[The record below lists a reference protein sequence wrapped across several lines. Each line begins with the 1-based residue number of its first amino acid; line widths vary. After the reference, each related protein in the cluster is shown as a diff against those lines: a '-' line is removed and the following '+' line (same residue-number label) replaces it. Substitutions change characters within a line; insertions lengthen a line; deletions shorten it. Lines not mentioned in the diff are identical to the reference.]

1 MAPLKVKNLQQVN
14 ALSTICPSRPAAE
27 FLRGFG
33 TDRGLA
39 AEFDTQPVACV
50 SIMKTHLIID
60 IITSRR
66 YIGTGPASA
75 RGPQH
80 PVRASTILLAFVA
93 TALCGVALG
102 QTAPAAAIVSDVAV
116 AEGTERVLFLG
127 GQQARAI
134 VLLLP
139 GGDGIIGLDSG
150 GGVHQLGGN
159 FLVRTLGRWV
169 AQGFAVV
176 FPDAPNGTSLTG
188 QRLGDLPARQG
199 SIQYAP
205 AFGSLR

>member
-102 QTAPAAAIVSDVAV
+102 QMAPAAAIVSDVPV
-116 AEGTERVLFLG
+116 ADGTERLLFLG
-127 GQQARAI
+127 VGRHAPSSSCCWAATASSGWTAATVSTSSAETSWCERL
-134 VLLLP
+134 VNGSRRGLP
-139 GGDGIIGLDSG
+139 
-150 GGVHQLGGN
+150 
-159 FLVRTLGRWV
+159 
-169 AQGFAVV
+169 
-176 FPDAPNGTSLTG
+176 
-188 QRLGDLPARQG
+188 
-199 SIQYAP
+199 
-205 AFGSLR
+205 